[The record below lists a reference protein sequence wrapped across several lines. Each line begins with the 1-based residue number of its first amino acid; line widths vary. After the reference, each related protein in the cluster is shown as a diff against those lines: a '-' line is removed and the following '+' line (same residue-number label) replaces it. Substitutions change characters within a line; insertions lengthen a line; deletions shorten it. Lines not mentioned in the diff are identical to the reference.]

1 MASGLYEKARQKF
14 LEGGIAI
21 LTDNIKAVLV
31 DVADYTVNLG
41 THEFLS
47 DIVLAGR
54 VAISANLTSKS
65 SALGIFNANPT
76 VFSAVTGDQSEAVV
90 LFKDT
95 GTASTS
101 PLILYVD
108 SASSG
113 LPVTPNGGDITL
125 NFDTGTN
132 KIFKL

>member
-1 MASGLYEKARQKF
+1 MASGLYEKGRQKF

-31 DVADYTVNLG
+31 DVADYTVNLA

-54 VAISANLTSKS
+54 VAISANLTGKTST
-65 SALGIFNANPT
+65 LGIFNANPT